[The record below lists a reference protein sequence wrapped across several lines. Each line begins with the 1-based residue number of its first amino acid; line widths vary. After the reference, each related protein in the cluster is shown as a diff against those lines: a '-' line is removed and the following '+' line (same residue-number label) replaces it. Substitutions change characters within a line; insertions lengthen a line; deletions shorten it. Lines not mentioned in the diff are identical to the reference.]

1 MLMIILDMKMEYTN
15 HINTDLDDV
24 IILSIV
30 RIVVE
35 NYIHFGKCPDTTMN
49 TAILASY

>member
-1 MLMIILDMKMEYTN
+1 MEYTN
-15 HINTDLDDV
+15 HVNTDHDDV
-24 IILSIV
+24 IIVSIASIV
-30 RIVVE
+30 VD